1 MTTGTQRA
9 QTTFSKPPKTQDVL
23 LTQEQLVFL
32 PPTPFLKAQ
41 EILDPFKRIQR
52 MLEPLHASA
61 KALECSS
68 SGGLE
73 RFPVFKKLKS
83 KSAVIFFKY
92 ILLNK
97 TSILDAS
104 SKLWSMFKMT

>member
-1 MTTGTQRA
+1 MIRLS
-9 QTTFSKPPKTQDVL
+9 FCL
-23 LTQEQLVFL
+23 
-32 PPTPFLKAQ
+32 TPFLKGQ
-41 EILDPFKRIQR
+41 KIVHLYGHIQTR
-52 MLEPLHASA
+52 LQPLQPSA
-61 KALECSS
+61 EALECSE

-97 TSILDAS
+97 ISVLDAS
-104 SKLWSMFKMT
+104 SKLRNMFKMT